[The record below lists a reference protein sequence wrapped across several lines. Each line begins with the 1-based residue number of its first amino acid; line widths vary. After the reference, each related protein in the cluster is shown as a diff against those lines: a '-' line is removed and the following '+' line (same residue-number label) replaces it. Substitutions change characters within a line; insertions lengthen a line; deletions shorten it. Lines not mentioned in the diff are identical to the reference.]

1 MAEETTQTS
10 GSSNTKVYKILCY
23 LSYLWLI
30 PYFVAKGE
38 VRDENMVLNLKQGFG
53 CLFIIV
59 IGQISEALLF
69 EKTVDPLRLARA
81 FDVPDARGVPE
92 AEPLLLRI
100 RVVGAH
106 CREPVSRS
114 VSAEIEL
121 VYGRF

>member
-10 GSSNTKVYKILCY
+10 SSSNSKVYKILCY

-59 IGQISEALLF
+59 IGQILAHFSNTIGAIVIMLGGVLALIGFINVLQN
-69 EKTVDPLRLARA
+69 KDK
-81 FDVPDARGVPE
+81 
-92 AEPLLLRI
+92 
-100 RVVGAH
+100 
-106 CREPVSRS
+106 
-114 VSAEIEL
+114 EL
-121 VYGRF
+121 PILGSFFTSSFSFIK